1 MPEFFKVMSVDEVK
15 EKIREWFGH
24 LKPEGERVPIEDGLD
39 RVLFEDVISPQDV
52 PGFDRSA
59 VDGYALKAGDTF
71 GASEAMP
78 ALLEV
83 IGEIRM
89 GQVPAMCL
97 GSGQAAGI
105 STGGMLPE
113 GADSVVMIEDTDLL
127 GDKTLNIYKAVSPG
141 ENVIRRDEDMKKGE
155 TLLKKGHRLRPQDIG
170 ALAGVG
176 ITRVDV
182 SRRPRVV
189 IISTGDELVE
199 PAAVPRIGQIRDIN
213 SYTLSGLVQQYG
225 GEPLRFGII
234 QDTYNALFEAVEKGI
249 AEGDMVV
256 ISGGSSVGARD
267 VTGRVI
273 GDLGSP
279 GVLVHG
285 VSVKPGKPT
294 IIASAGGKPVLG
306 LPGHPVSAMVI
317 FGIFG
322 REIINLKLGYRG
334 DSLKVKAVMGRNI
347 ASSAGR
353 EDYIRVSL
361 IENHGQLTAIPVLG
375 KSGLIS
381 TMVKA
386 RGTVKIPA
394 CKEGMREGESV
405 DVEIF

>member
-24 LKPEGERVPIEDGLD
+24 IKPEGERLPIEDGLD
-39 RVLFEDVISPQDV
+39 RVLFEDVISPENL

-59 VDGYALKAGDTF
+59 VDGYVLKARDTF

-78 ALLEV
+78 AILEV
-83 IGEIRM
+83 IGEIRI
-89 GQVPAMCL
+89 GQVPTMCL
-97 GSGQAAGI
+97 GSGQAAVI

-113 GADSVVMIEDTDLL
+113 GADSVVMVEDTDLL

-141 ENVIRRDEDMKKGE
+141 ENVIRRDEDVKKGE
-155 TLLKKGHRLRPQDIG
+155 TLLRKGHRLRPQDIG
-170 ALAGVG
+170 ALAGIG

-182 SRRPRVV
+182 SRKPRVV

-199 PAAVPRIGQIRDIN
+199 PAAVPRLGQIRDIN

-256 ISGGSSVGARD
+256 ISGGSSVGTRD

-273 GDLGSP
+273 EDLGSP
-279 GVLVHG
+279 GVLAHG

-294 IIASAGGKPVLG
+294 IIASACGKPVLG

-322 REIINLKLGYRG
+322 REIINLKLGYTG
-334 DSLKVKAVMGRNI
+334 GSLKVKAVMGRNI

-386 RGTVKIPA
+386 HGTVKIPA
-394 CKEGMREGESV
+394 YKEGIQEGELV